1 MATPGPESERPSA
14 ESADGGFVARLKRLF
29 RVGPFE
35 WVFKSLPMN
44 RRFRAGSHMHGLD
57 NRDIAEPDVPRGP
70 GETNLREEQAK
81 RSDDLP
87 PR

>member
-44 RRFRAGSHMHGLD
+44 RRFRAGSHMHGLEH
-57 NRDIAEPDVPRGP
+57 RDIAEPDVPRRLSESDA
-70 GETNLREEQAK
+70 GEEEAK
-81 RSDDLP
+81 R
-87 PR
+87 